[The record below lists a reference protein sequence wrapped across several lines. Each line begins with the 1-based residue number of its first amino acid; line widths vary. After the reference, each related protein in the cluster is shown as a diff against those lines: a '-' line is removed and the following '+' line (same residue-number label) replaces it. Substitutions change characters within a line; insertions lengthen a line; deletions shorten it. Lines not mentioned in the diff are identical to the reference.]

1 MKNSNVVM
9 KNNYFIL
16 LDVKDKQVQT
26 TFSPIPEEPD
36 LQEEH
41 FIHMPFC
48 RDPKQV
54 SAGKSS
60 LQERGGTLNSHS
72 AASEQTVCPPLCV
85 LQYQGPR
92 NIGHKKPEVYN
103 PGKARCLGVRL

>member
-1 MKNSNVVM
+1 
-9 KNNYFIL
+9 

-26 TFSPIPEEPD
+26 SFSPIPEKHD

-60 LQERGGTLNSHS
+60 LQERRGTPNNQN
-72 AASEQTVCPPLCV
+72 AASEQTVCPPLRV
-85 LQYQGPR
+85 LQYKSPR
-92 NIGHKKPEVYN
+92 NFGFKKPEVYN
-103 PGKARCLGVRL
+103 PGKARRLGVRV